1 MLCCCYFLLL
11 ICVDAKRLVI
21 IDNDDKRPSIDEE
34 GGGWGGVGSQRACF
48 VLLVCAFV
56 SFAVIVNAVQVCPHP
71 LHKKDFSPRAP
82 TNRKILFAS
91 SGHRCDLSQLLL
103 VLVVG
108 SALLHDDIQAFCK
121 KVLCLPHQVL
131 LSDNLIPIIFKV
143 SLNELLSPAEVHRMS
158 FTH

>member
-34 GGGWGGVGSQRACF
+34 GGFSTCLFCVACLCFRSCPLLSLSICCMPALSSQKR
-48 VLLVCAFV
+48 LLRP
-56 SFAVIVNAVQVCPHP
+56 Q
-71 LHKKDFSPRAP
+71 
-82 TNRKILFAS
+82 NRKILFAS

-108 SALLHDDIQAFCK
+108 SWLLHDDIQAFCK
-121 KVLCLPHQVL
+121 K
-131 LSDNLIPIIFKV
+131 
-143 SLNELLSPAEVHRMS
+143 SPMS
-158 FTH
+158 TTPDTSIR